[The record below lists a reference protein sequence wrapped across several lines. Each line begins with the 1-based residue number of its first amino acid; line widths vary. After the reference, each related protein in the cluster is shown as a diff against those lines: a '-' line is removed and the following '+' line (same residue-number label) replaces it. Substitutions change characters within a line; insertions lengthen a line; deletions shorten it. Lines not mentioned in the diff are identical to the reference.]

1 MDPSLLLDGLND
13 RQREAV
19 AAPLENLLVLAGA
32 GSGKTRVLVHRIAW
46 LLSVEQA
53 SPFSIMSVT
62 FTNKAAKEMRGRI
75 EELMMG
81 TSSGMWNGTFHGIC
95 HRILRA
101 HYMDAKLPEDFQIL
115 DSEDQIRLLRRLIK
129 AQNLDEKQFP
139 AKQASW
145 WINGKKDE
153 GLRPSHIDTYHDPVA
168 KTYLQIYQ
176 AYQEAC
182 DRAGLVDFAEI
193 LLRCHELLRDK
204 VHVREHYQARFKHI
218 LVDEFQDTNN
228 IQYAW
233 LRMMAG
239 ADSHVMIVG
248 DDDQSIYGWRGAQI
262 ENIQKFLRE
271 FPGAHTIRLEQN
283 YRSTKNILNAAN
295 ELISN
300 NTERMGK
307 DLWTDGSD
315 GEPISL
321 YSAYND
327 LDEARFAVNKI
338 KEWHEKGTP
347 LVDCAMLYRN
357 NAQSR
362 VLEEALIQAR
372 LPYRIYGG
380 MRFFERQ
387 EIKDALSYLRL
398 MNNRNDD
405 AAFERIVNTPT
416 RGLGD
421 KTLETIRMTAR
432 DRGTT
437 LWHAGVQLIDEKVL
451 SGRAASAFNRF
462 IELVNALEDDA
473 FDLALHEQFDHVIKS
488 SGLFAMYEMEKGE
501 KSKARIENL
510 EELVTAARQFEK
522 PEEADD
528 MSMMSAFL
536 SHAAL
541 EAGEGQA
548 DEFTDAVQLMTLH
561 SAKGLEFPLVF
572 MVGVEEGMFPNQMSA
587 EDAARLE
594 EERRLCY
601 VGMTRA
607 MQKLYITY
615 AEMRRVYG
623 QDKYHKPSRFIR
635 EIPESCVEEVRMK
648 AQVSRPATSGRFG
661 ATAVKENFNSTGYS
675 LGQRVKHAK
684 FGEGTII
691 NFEGSGAQ
699 SRVQVA
705 FNGEGIKWLVTEYAR
720 LETL

>member
-13 RQREAV
+13 KQREAV
-19 AAPLENLLVLAGA
+19 AAPLENLLILAGA

-46 LLSVEQA
+46 LLSVEKA

-62 FTNKAAKEMRGRI
+62 FTNKAAAEMRGRI
-75 EELMMG
+75 ETLMMG
-81 TSSGMWNGTFHGIC
+81 SASGMWNGTFHGIC

-101 HYMDAKLPEDFQIL
+101 HYLDAKLPEDFQIL
-115 DSEDQIRLLRRLIK
+115 DSEDQQRLIRRLIK
-129 AQNLDEKQFP
+129 AQNLDEKQWP
-139 AKQASW
+139 ARQVGW

-153 GLRPSHIDTYHDPVA
+153 GLRPSHIDSYHDPVTA
-168 KTYLQIYQ
+168 TYLQLYQ
-176 AYQEAC
+176 AYQDAC

-193 LLRCHELLRDK
+193 LLRAHELLRDNK
-204 VHVREHYQARFKHI
+204 FIREHYQARFKHI

-239 ADSHVMIVG
+239 RDCHVMIVG
-248 DDDQSIYGWRGAQI
+248 DDDQSIYGWRGAKI
-262 ENIQKFLRE
+262 ENIEKFTLE
-271 FPGAHTIRLEQN
+271 FPSVNTVRLEQN
-283 YRSTKNILNAAN
+283 YRSTKTILEASNT
-295 ELISN
+295 LIAN

-307 DLWTDGSD
+307 QLWTDGVE
-315 GEPISL
+315 GEPISV
-321 YSAYND
+321 YSAYNE
-327 LDEARFAVNKI
+327 LDEARFVVSKI
-338 KEWHEKGTP
+338 KEWSEKGGALNDT
-347 LVDCAMLYRN
+347 AMLYRN

-362 VLEEALIQAR
+362 VLEEALIQAA

-387 EIKDALSYLRL
+387 EVKDALSYLRL
-398 MNNRNDD
+398 MSNRNDD
-405 AAFERIVNTPT
+405 SAFERVVNTPT

-421 KTLETIRMTAR
+421 KTLETIRFTAR
-432 DRGTT
+432 DRGCT
-437 LWHAGVQLIDEKVL
+437 LWQASVELLNEQVL
-451 SGRAASAFNRF
+451 VGRAGSALSRF
-462 IELVNALEDDA
+462 VELINALEDDTA
-473 FDLALHEQFDHVIKS
+473 DLLLHAQTDHVIKS
-488 SGLFAMYEMEKGE
+488 SGLYAMYEQEKGE

-510 EELVTAARQFEK
+510 EELVTATRQFEK

-528 MSMMSAFL
+528 MSMLTAFL
-536 SHAAL
+536 THAAL
-541 EAGEGQA
+541 ESGEGQA
-548 DEFTDAVQLMTLH
+548 DEFDDAVQLMTLH

-572 MVGVEEGMFPNQMSA
+572 MVGVEEGMFPSQMSIEEA
-587 EDAARLE
+587 GRLE

-635 EIPESCVEEVRMK
+635 ELPEACLDEVRMK
-648 AQVSRPATSGRFG
+648 AQVSRPASSGRFSSSV
-661 ATAVKENFNSTGYS
+661 VKDNFNETGFT
-675 LGQRVKHAK
+675 LGSRVKHPK

-691 NFEGSGAQ
+691 NFEGAGPQ

-705 FNGEGIKWLVTEYAR
+705 FNGEGIKWLVTAYAK
-720 LETL
+720 LERV